1 MRIVYRD
8 GWEETFILSTRIIY
22 AANTAPAMALV
33 MSPSGG
39 IVAWRMASTIREVY
53 AL

>member
-8 GWEETFILSTRIIY
+8 GWEETFIVSTRIEFGEVLAVVY
-22 AANTAPAMALV
+22 NPTGAP
-33 MSPSGG
+33 
-39 IVAWRMASTIREVY
+39 VACYPPETIREVY